1 MKNTI
6 TMTSKGTFTLPAEI
20 RKKIGVN
27 KLGDKLNIEFNEK
40 TNQVVISKPTS
51 LDDIQ
56 KYTSKYIKKEP
67 LIGVDK
73 FYQDNRI

>member
-6 TMTSKGTFTLPAEI
+6 TMTSKGTFTLPVEI

-40 TNQVVISKPTS
+40 TNQVVITKPIS
-51 LDDIQ
+51 IDDIQ
-56 KYTSKYIKKEP
+56 KYTAKYIKKSP
-67 LIGVDK
+67 LKNVDK
-73 FYQDNRI
+73 FYQENKI